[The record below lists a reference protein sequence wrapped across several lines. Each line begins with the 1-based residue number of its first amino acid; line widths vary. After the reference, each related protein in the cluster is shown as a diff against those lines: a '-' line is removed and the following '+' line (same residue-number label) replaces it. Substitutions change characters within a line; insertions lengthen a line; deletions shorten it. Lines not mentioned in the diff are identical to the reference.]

1 MSGVMATRTIFLRR
15 LAAAAGLAGLS
26 FVVGSCGK
34 VPALRSVIEPDL
46 IPPLLHAVEVPDRRS
61 IAISFSEPAVLE
73 DGSLVFEPHLGLED
87 VAYDDARILLSV
99 AEQTAGAEYR
109 LKAVVTDERGNGL
122 GMTARF
128 YGHNEDVPALRI
140 TELTTRGTRTRP
152 DRIELVA
159 LSAGNLGGVTLYDGT
174 PGNYRHR
181 LVFPAIA
188 VDPGDFIVVHCVSTG
203 EPAEVNETASK
214 TDSAHPQSSDDAYDV
229 WLPDGEGLS
238 GNNGVVSLYGRPDG
252 DLMDGVVYSDR
263 TSESDERYRGF
274 GTRRMLERVDELVA
288 AGGWQVAGELAR
300 PEDAADSNDTT
311 STRSM
316 ARSSDHADTDSRTDW
331 HITPTRGATFGSLN
345 TDEVFSRE

>member
-1 MSGVMATRTIFLRR
+1 MATTRTDKLKPIAT
-15 LAAAAGLAGLS
+15 AAILAGLS
-26 FVVGSCGK
+26 CIVGGCGK

-46 IPPLLHAVEVPDRRS
+46 MPPLLRAVEVPDRRS

-73 DGSLVFEPHLGLED
+73 DGSLVIEPPLGLQD
-87 VAYDDARILLSV
+87 VAYDGARMLLSV
-99 AEQTAGAEYR
+99 AEQTAGAEYQ

-128 YGHNEDVPALRI
+128 YGHNGDVPALVI

-159 LSAGNLGGVTLYDGT
+159 LSAGDLGGVTLYDGT

-188 VDPGDFIVVHCVSTG
+188 VEAGDFIVVHCTSTG
-203 EPAEVNETASK
+203 EPTEVNETASK
-214 TDSAHPQSSDDAYDV
+214 TESTHPQASEDAYDL
-229 WLPDGEGLS
+229 WLPDGSGLS

-252 DLMDGVVYSDR
+252 DLLDGVVYSDR
-263 TSESDERYRGF
+263 TSDSDERYRGF
-274 GTRRMLERVDELVA
+274 GTRRMMERVDELVA

-300 PEDAADSNDTT
+300 PEDAVDSNDTT
-311 STRSM
+311 STRSI
-316 ARSSDHADTDSRTDW
+316 ARGSDHADTDSRSDW
-331 HITPTRGATFGSLN
+331 HITPTRGATFGGLN
-345 TDEVFSRE
+345 TDEVFSRG